1 MIKLPIKNDDRVY
14 GLHPVKIVCLAKN
27 YAAHA
32 KEFDSQVPAEPAYF
46 CKTPTCL
53 IPSETPVILPR
64 SDLGV
69 ERVDYEVEL
78 AVIIGEN
85 CKEVSESEAMDYI
98 FGYTIFNDITA
109 RNVQRHDIGMG
120 WPWFRSKNFDTF
132 GPIGPAIVLRD
143 DIADPQD
150 VPLELKLNGEVKQ
163 ASSTNEMLFP
173 VKTLISVI
181 SSYMTL
187 EEGDIIATGT
197 PEGVG
202 AITAGDIIEA
212 TIEPIGTLRNSVMEH
227 P

>member
-1 MIKLPIKNDDRVY
+1 MIKLPVKDQDMMY

-32 KEFDSQVPAEPAYF
+32 KEFDSQVPAEPIYF

-53 IPSETPVILPR
+53 IPSETSIILPKN
-64 SDLGV
+64 DLDV

-78 AVIIGEN
+78 AVIIGEK
-85 CKEVSESEAMDYI
+85 CKEVSEADAMNYI

-109 RNVQRHDIGMG
+109 RNVQKHDISMG

-143 DIADPQD
+143 EIPDPQD
-150 VPLELKLNGEVKQ
+150 LPLELKLNGEIRQ
-163 ASSTNEMLFP
+163 ESSTNEMIFP
-173 VKTLISVI
+173 VSTLISVI
-181 SSYMTL
+181 SHYMTL

-202 AITAGDIIEA
+202 AIIAGDLIEA
-212 TIEPIGTLRNSVMEH
+212 TIAPIGTLRNPVVEH